1 MMMIGKYLLVAGG
14 VAFSAWAF
22 SVSNAASGDSEK
34 AVQLPAPSFDAPA
47 TAAAPKETAVFA
59 GGCFWGVQA
68 VFQHTKG
75 VLNAVSGYAGGAR
88 ETASYGSIGSGRTGH
103 AESVQIT
110 YDPKQISYG
119 KLLQIYFSVA
129 HDPTTLNRQGPD
141 SGTQYRSAVFY
152 QDASQKLVAERYI
165 AQLDA
170 AKVFPGKIVTQLNAP
185 TTFYPAEA
193 YHQDY
198 ATLNPRQPYIARF
211 DLPKIANLKT
221 MMPDLY
227 RDPKKYFDL
236 YQLGEELTDL
246 EDAFRLWRFRHVTTV
261 ERIIG
266 FKRGT
271 GGTSGVGYL
280 RKMLDVVLFPEIWRL
295 RTDL

>member
-1 MMMIGKYLLVAGG
+1 MMIGKYLLVAGG

-34 AVQLPAPSFDAPA
+34 AVQLPAPAFDAPA

-75 VLNAVSGYAGGAR
+75 VLNAVSGYAGGAK
-88 ETASYGSIGSGRTGH
+88 ETATYASIGSGRTGH

-129 HDPTTLNRQGPD
+129 HDPTQLNRQGPD
-141 SGTQYRSAVFY
+141 TGTQYRSAVFY
-152 QDASQKLVAERYI
+152 QDAMQKQVAERYI

-170 AKVFPGKIVTQLNAP
+170 AKVFPGKIVTQVNAP
-185 TTFYPAEA
+185 AAFYAAEA

-221 MMPDLY
+221 MMPGLY
-227 RDPKKYFDL
+227 RDKPVL
-236 YQLGEELTDL
+236 
-246 EDAFRLWRFRHVTTV
+246 V
-261 ERIIG
+261 
-266 FKRGT
+266 
-271 GGTSGVGYL
+271 SGQSGS
-280 RKMLDVVLFPEIWRL
+280 
-295 RTDL
+295 

>member
-1 MMMIGKYLLVAGG
+1 MMMMGKFILLAGG
-14 VAFSAWAF
+14 IAFSAWAF

-34 AVQLPAPSFDAPA
+34 AYQLPVPTFDTPA
-47 TAAAPKETAVFA
+47 TAATAKETAVFA

-68 VFQHTKG
+68 VFQHTRG
-75 VLNAVSGYAGGAR
+75 VLNAVSGYAGGAK
-88 ETASYGSIGSGRTGH
+88 ETATYASIGSGRTGH

-152 QDASQKLVAERYI
+152 QDANQKLVAERYI

-170 AKVFPGKIVTQLNAP
+170 AKVFPGKIVTQVNAP

-221 MMPDLY
+221 MLPELY
-227 RDPKKYFDL
+227 RDKPVL
-236 YQLGEELTDL
+236 VSAQ
-246 EDAFRLWRFRHVTTV
+246 
-261 ERIIG
+261 
-266 FKRGT
+266 
-271 GGTSGVGYL
+271 GGG
-280 RKMLDVVLFPEIWRL
+280 
-295 RTDL
+295 